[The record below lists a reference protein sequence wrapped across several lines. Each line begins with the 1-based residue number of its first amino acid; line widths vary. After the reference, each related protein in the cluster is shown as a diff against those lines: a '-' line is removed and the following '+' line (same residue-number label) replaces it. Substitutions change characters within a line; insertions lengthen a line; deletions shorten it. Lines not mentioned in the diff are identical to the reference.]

1 MARKAHPPADVESNE
16 QRAPL
21 PDVRIETRRIST
33 LRNAPY
39 NPRRIS
45 DSALRG
51 LQSSVERFGLVQPII
66 VNERTGYIVGGHQ
79 RVKALKATGATDAL
93 VVLVDLPDTEERA
106 LNLALN
112 SPAISGEFT
121 EGLGALLDEVQAAD
135 ADLFE
140 ALMLGEIEASAGAD
154 DAVVDALPEES
165 NYTRK
170 IETPVYEPTMEAPP
184 PVSKLLDTTRAD
196 AMAARIN
203 AADLPADVRA
213 FLLRAAERH
222 VVFSFQN
229 IAEFYAHASA
239 EVQDLFEESA
249 LVIIDY
255 DRAVA
260 EGFVKLTEKLAALS
274 EGGGDA

>member
-1 MARKAHPPADVESNE
+1 MARKAQPPAEVESIE

-21 PDVRIETRRIST
+21 PEVRIETRRIST

-45 DSALRG
+45 EAALRG

-112 SPAISGEFT
+112 SPAIAGEFT

-135 ADLFE
+135 AELYGS
-140 ALMLGEIEASAGAD
+140 LMLGDLAGA
-154 DAVVDALPEES
+154 ALEVPEFE
-165 NYTRK
+165 
-170 IETPVYEPTMEAPP
+170 EEQAPP
-184 PVSKLLDTTRAD
+184 PINELKPINVHCPGCGLGFDARDHLDEA
-196 AMAARIN
+196 
-203 AADLPADVRA
+203 
-213 FLLRAAERH
+213 
-222 VVFSFQN
+222 
-229 IAEFYAHASA
+229 
-239 EVQDLFEESA
+239 
-249 LVIIDY
+249 
-255 DRAVA
+255 
-260 EGFVKLTEKLAALS
+260 
-274 EGGGDA
+274 

>member
-1 MARKAHPPADVESNE
+1 MARKAHSPADVESNE

-79 RVKALKATGATDAL
+79 RVKALKAAGATDAL

-135 ADLFE
+135 ADLFD
-140 ALMLGEIEASAGAD
+140 ALMFDAFVTPQPSDDEWGAALGDLPEGEQGDSRVITFVLSVEQADAVRAAVAASKALGEFGNTGNTNGNGNAI
-154 DAVVDALPEES
+154 
-165 NYTRK
+165 
-170 IETPVYEPTMEAPP
+170 
-184 PVSKLLDTTRAD
+184 
-196 AMAARIN
+196 ARIC
-203 AADLPADVRA
+203 
-213 FLLRAAERH
+213 EMW
-222 VVFSFQN
+222 S
-229 IAEFYAHASA
+229 
-239 EVQDLFEESA
+239 
-249 LVIIDY
+249 
-255 DRAVA
+255 
-260 EGFVKLTEKLAALS
+260 
-274 EGGGDA
+274 GDHG